1 MAFSRPK
8 RMWCIALV
16 PSMLGCRDVWVTPKH
31 CRVKTIKH
39 VAPIAF
45 EQQLFGEF
53 CLSLIHVAEEEEQRY
68 GFSNSTFLAFQV
80 RQWTLIERK
89 LRKAGHDHETTMEP
103 DHMVMGSNRFQTAN
117 HVMTGGGVIQA
128 QWDMISW
135 NGKHRNGR
143 WIFIIMIILK
153 HVQPMD
159 ITRMVWFYHE
169 HYQILRL

>member
-1 MAFSRPK
+1 MLLYVSKKQVMAAMAFSRPK

-80 RQWTLIERK
+80 RQ
-89 LRKAGHDHETTMEP
+89 
-103 DHMVMGSNRFQTAN
+103 
-117 HVMTGGGVIQA
+117 
-128 QWDMISW
+128 
-135 NGKHRNGR
+135 
-143 WIFIIMIILK
+143 
-153 HVQPMD
+153 
-159 ITRMVWFYHE
+159 
-169 HYQILRL
+169 